1 MQMNIR
7 LGAVRVYW
15 RKNAYI
21 VFRRIASAAAAD
33 DEGATTVLRGIDSP
47 LTGLLLNQLE
57 KHKENQRQHTK
68 LRRNCL
74 RYCSM

>member
-1 MQMNIR
+1 MFIA
-7 LGAVRVYW
+7 G
-15 RKNAYI
+15 NAHI
-21 VFRRIASAAAAD
+21 VFRRMERTLFASAAAD
-33 DEGATTVLRGIDSP
+33 DEGTATTVLRGIDSP